1 MSPFSLRS
9 SCLYLDILAFLRAP
23 VFLCSTPFA
32 TALST
37 AFVASE
43 MSVSNA
49 PMSSSVHAPSLS
61 ADALTN
67 TFFMRVVIS
76 LFLALLYKRSWTLFF

>member
-1 MSPFSLRS
+1 
-9 SCLYLDILAFLRAP
+9 
-23 VFLCSTPFA
+23 
-32 TALST
+32 
-37 AFVASE
+37 
-43 MSVSNA
+43 
-49 PMSSSVHAPSLS
+49 VHAPSLS